1 MLKYIGN
8 SWIPGIPARDIGEA
22 ELQELAERLDRS
34 DLVEVLVNSGLYEPV
49 ENAKINRAQRADK
62 SLRPETENKAGG

>member
-22 ELQELAERLDRS
+22 ELQELAEKLDRP
-34 DLVEVLVNSGLYEPV
+34 DLVEVLVKSGLYEQPG
-49 ENAKINRAQRADK
+49 EAKLNRVTRQDK
-62 SLRPETENKAGG
+62 ALRPETENKAGG